1 MASTRL
7 EARGLGG
14 FFMKGSL
21 RTPNV
26 HHTLCKNS
34 SAWGLCGYH
43 VSHLG
48 KTIFGIVDFFMKG
61 FTRAILAQVIS
72 VFLHLHG

>member
-14 FFMKGSL
+14 FFMKGSH

-48 KTIFGIVDFFMKG
+48 TKKFGIVDFFMQG
-61 FTRAILAQVIS
+61 FKRVPLPLYIYIYP
-72 VFLHLHG
+72 